1 MSVEMLRDANP
12 IPPEQTAGSVHE
24 ERAQRLLASILT
36 EEPAR
41 SRSERLRAL
50 VSPRLIRMVAAAAVL
65 ALVALAV
72 SVTLPVGGGSHG
84 GGKIQLGILGRAMA
98 AIPDK
103 GPVVHVVWLQP
114 DFASGSPAMT
124 LRYEEWLDRGNGT
137 DHLIISKGRK
147 SLDGWRISGKYYL
160 ASNTL
165 LNDTTEP
172 YFLGSIAGTPFAS
185 LIEDYR
191 AALGDGKIVLIGQGK
206 AFGEPVLWVRLRCPK
221 GDLTPGQSF
230 ITCAERLALD
240 KHTYLPVVSE
250 LHAFK
255 QVQIWNGDHTTW
267 SWAPTYQQSDAL
279 QTAGSGV
286 PMRYRIIKVELIS
299 RDRANI
305 TPPAS
310 IFKR

>member
-12 IPPEQTAGSVHE
+12 VPPEQTAGSVHE
-24 ERAQRLLASILT
+24 ERAQRLLASILM
-36 EEPAR
+36 EKPSR
-41 SRSERLRAL
+41 SLSERLRAL
-50 VSPRLIRMVAAAAVL
+50 SRPRLVRTVVVAATL
-65 ALVALAV
+65 ALVALAF
-72 SVTLPVGGGSHG
+72 SVTLPLGGGSHG
-84 GGKIQLGILGRAMA
+84 GGKIQLGILGRAAA

-103 GPVVHVVWLQP
+103 GPVVHVVWQQP
-114 DFASGSPAMT
+114 DFASNSPAMT

-147 SLDGWRISGKYYL
+147 ALDSWRISGKHYL

-165 LNDTTEP
+165 LNETTEP
-172 YFLGSIAGTPFAS
+172 YFFGSIAGAPFAS

-191 AALGDGKIVLIGQGK
+191 TALSDGKIVLVGPGRVLGK
-206 AFGEPVLWVRLRCPK
+206 PVLWVRLRCPK
-221 GDLTPGQSF
+221 GDLTPGQLF

-250 LHAFK
+250 LHTFK

-286 PMRYRIIKVELIS
+286 PMRYRILTVELIP
-299 RDRANI
+299 RDKANI
-305 TPPAS
+305 NPPERL
-310 IFKR
+310 FKH